1 MAFLR
6 SRRGDRAGD
15 LAYRQGTSQPSQLT
29 RSRTADRLP
38 VLPPRILPCG
48 DAAVSVEFGDAID
61 PGLNAR
67 VLALDEAL
75 RRAAPKGVVETVP
88 TYRSL
93 LVHFDPL
100 ATDHDALT
108 AFLEEQARSVAPL
121 ESTGRRWRV
130 PVVYGGAFG
139 EDLDDL
145 AGAHGLTAAEVIE
158 RHAGAVY
165 RIYMIGFLPGFA
177 YLGGLD
183 PALATPRR
191 TQPRARIPAGSVAI
205 GGAQTA
211 ISSIE
216 GPSGWHLLGRTPVRS
231 YDPGREPAFL
241 LAAGDEVVFEP
252 VDPSRWDDFERA
264 AQAGQPVAEQVHP

>member
-1 MAFLR
+1 ML
-6 SRRGDRAGD
+6 S
-15 LAYRQGTSQPSQLT
+15 
-29 RSRTADRLP
+29 
-38 VLPPRILPCG
+38 PRILPCG

-100 ATDHDALT
+100 ATDYDELT
-108 AFLEEQARSVAPL
+108 AFLDGQARTIAPMD
-121 ESTGRRWRV
+121 STGRRWKV
-130 PVVYGGAFG
+130 PVVYGGTFG
-139 EDLDDL
+139 EDLEEL
-145 AGAHGLTAAEVIE
+145 AERHGLTPAGVIE

-183 PALATPRR
+183 PSLATPRR
-191 TQPRARIPAGSVAI
+191 TQPRAKVPSGFIAI

-211 ISSIE
+211 IGSIE

-252 VDPSRWDDFERA
+252 VDPSRWDDLERA
-264 AQAGQPVAEQVHP
+264 AQAGDPVAEQVRP